1 MVVVDLHRCRL
12 LHDDLRLGSH
22 RVGVLRVHG
31 RAARNRHAHHRLR
44 HGHHRLTGH
53 GLGDC
58 HRRRLARHG
67 LGDGDRR
74 LLLLAGHGLGDRDRR
89 LHR

>member
-1 MVVVDLHRCRL
+1 M
-12 LHDDLRLGSH
+12 
-22 RVGVLRVHG
+22 HG

-58 HRRRLARHG
+58 HRRRLAGHR

-89 LHR
+89 LHICMYVSNKAEVTAKSR